1 MKVDEFILNVK
12 LITEQG
18 VAEIIKQSPWWY
30 TFRVSTIWYKV
41 NYDNDFGMFLRCDKG
56 ESVTSITTNI
66 FTSEPL
72 IGSNSQ
78 LRKKGDTMFD
88 YLEKIYIAQRVF
100 SNDKIVKALRNYL
113 SFIEKATHIDK
124 LSNSIF
130 EVKIDG
136 VKYIFERNDKYS
148 FERNL
153 VLPSLEIKYLSN
165 NELKIKSVADYKKID
180 SFFAVLN
187 AIFYLNKTVDEG
199 IKEEEILE
207 LLNI

>member
-30 TFRVSTIWYKV
+30 TFRVSTTWYNV
-41 NYDNDFGMFLRCDKG
+41 NYNNDFGMFLRCDKG

-66 FTSEPL
+66 FNSEPL
-72 IGSNSQ
+72 IGNKSE

-100 SNDKIVKALRNYL
+100 SNDKIVKSLRNYL
-113 SFIEKATHIDK
+113 SFIEKATHVDK

-130 EVKIDG
+130 DVEIDG
-136 VKYIFERNDKYS
+136 VKYIFERNDKFS

-153 VLPSLEIKYLSN
+153 VLPTLEIKYLSN
-165 NELKIKSVADYKKID
+165 NKLKIKSVEDYTKID
-180 SFFAVLN
+180 SIFAVLN

-199 IKEEEILE
+199 IKEDEIFE
-207 LLNI
+207 LLKI

>member
-30 TFRVSTIWYKV
+30 TFRVSTTWYDV
-41 NYDNDFGMFLRCDKG
+41 NYNNDFGMFLRCDKG

-66 FTSEPL
+66 FNSEPL
-72 IGSNSQ
+72 IGNKSE
-78 LRKKGDTMFD
+78 LRKKGNTMFD

-100 SNDKIVKALRNYL
+100 SNDKIVKSLRNYL
-113 SFIEKATHIDK
+113 SFIEKATHVDK

-130 EVKIDG
+130 DVEIDG
-136 VKYIFERNDKYS
+136 VKYIFERNDKFS

-153 VLPSLEIKYLSN
+153 ILPTLEIKYLSN
-165 NELKIKSVADYKKID
+165 NKLKIKSVEDYTKID
-180 SFFAVLN
+180 SIFAVLN

-199 IKEEEILE
+199 IKEDEILE
-207 LLNI
+207 LLKI